1 MAEDTR
7 GENMVDCRGLAC
19 PEPVLRTKQA
29 LEGVQEGVI
38 TVLVD
43 NPASRENVRR
53 FAESQ
58 GGTVS
63 VTDAGGGGW
72 QVTIAK
78 GYSCAVPGQAG
89 SAVSAAA
96 ALGTVLMVT
105 SERIGPE
112 PELGA
117 ILMRAFLSTLPKAG
131 EKPAKALF
139 LNRGVHLTTEGSDVL
154 DVLKELE
161 QDGTEV
167 LSCGTCLEFFGKRD
181 CLRVGRVSNMYE
193 TVETLFGPHRVVT
206 IS

>member
-1 MAEDTR
+1 VVKDKREEDL
-7 GENMVDCRGLAC
+7 VDCRGLAC

-29 LEGVQEGVI
+29 LEGAEEGVV

-63 VTDAGGGGW
+63 VTDAAGGGW

-78 GYSCAVPGQAG
+78 GYSCAAPAEAESTSTEG
-89 SAVSAAA
+89 S

-105 SERIGPE
+105 SDRIGPE
-112 PELGA
+112 PELGT
-117 ILMRAFLSTLPKAG
+117 ILMRTFLSTLPKG
-131 EKPAKALF
+131 GQKPSKALF
-139 LNRGVHLTTEGSDVL
+139 LNRGVHLTTDGSEVL
-154 DVLKELE
+154 GVLEELE
-161 QDGTEV
+161 RSGTEI
-167 LSCGTCLEFFGKRD
+167 LSCGTCLEFFGKRES
-181 CLRVGRVSNMYE
+181 LRVGRVSNMYE
-193 TVETLFGPHRVVT
+193 TVETLLGPCRLVS